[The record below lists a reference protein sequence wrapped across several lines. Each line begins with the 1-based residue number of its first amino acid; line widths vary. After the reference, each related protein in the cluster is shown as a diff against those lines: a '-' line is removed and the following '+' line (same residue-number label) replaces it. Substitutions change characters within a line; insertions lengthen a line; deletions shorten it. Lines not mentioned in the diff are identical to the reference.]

1 MIEKG
6 KLSKRIM
13 CQTWQL
19 EALRVPMY
27 LSINNFK
34 LYWES
39 TQKEIK

>member
-13 CQTWQL
+13 CQI
-19 EALRVPMY
+19 PMY